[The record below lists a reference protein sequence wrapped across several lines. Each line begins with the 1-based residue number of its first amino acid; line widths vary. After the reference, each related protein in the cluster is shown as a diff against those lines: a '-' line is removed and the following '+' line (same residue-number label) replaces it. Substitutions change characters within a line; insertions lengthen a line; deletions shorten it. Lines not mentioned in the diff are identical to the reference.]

1 MNEGKAVLVDDYQNR
16 AIRSDQSKGDASAR
30 LLLLG
35 VFGEAGGLLTAVKKR
50 ERDDETLAK
59 YLEQVTEEV
68 GDLLWYL
75 AAVASRNGDT
85 LSSLMAPLVKPRL
98 RRQERIRF
106 SDLQRTVT
114 RVSPDPS
121 KTLEL
126 RLVRLAS
133 AVGEL
138 VSAQTQSLHTRTK
151 SSPDDEFTEVFR
163 RLASVARY
171 VGVSLEDAAIANL
184 AKVED
189 RWPSRPVYT
198 RSFDA
203 SFPSYEQLPRKLT
216 IDIREIAPAK
226 DQYFVLQ
233 TAKGLHV
240 GDRLTDNIEDP
251 DEYRFHDVFHYAYAA
266 ILGWSPVLRSLLRL
280 KRKSNKMVD
289 EAQDGARAIL
299 IEEGISAFVFAEAKS
314 QAFFRTVDRG
324 KLSFDLLKRIKGFV
338 RGYEAEEIPL
348 WLWEEAIL
356 QGFEAFR
363 FLQQHRAARVIISFA
378 ERKLRVERH
387 P

>member
-1 MNEGKAVLVDDYQNR
+1 MLVDEYQDR
-16 AIRSDQSKGDASAR
+16 AVGSDQSSGQDTAR
-30 LLLLG
+30 YLLLG

-59 YLEQVTEEV
+59 YLSQVTEEV

-75 AAVASRNGDT
+75 AAVATRNGVK
-85 LSSLMAPLVKPRL
+85 LSSLVAPLINPKPRRL
-98 RRQERIRF
+98 DKIRF
-106 SDLQRTVT
+106 SDLQPALT

-133 AVGEL
+133 AVGAL
-138 VSAQTQSLHTRTK
+138 VSAQTDSLHTRTK

-163 RLASVARY
+163 RLRSVSSY
-171 VGVSLEDAAIANL
+171 VGVSLEDAAIENL
-184 AKVED
+184 AKVQD
-189 RWPSRPVYT
+189 RWPSRKVYT

-203 SFPSYEQLPRKLT
+203 TYPEYERLPKRM
-216 IDIREIAPAK
+216 IVDIREIMPAK

-233 TAKGLHV
+233 ASKGLHI

-266 ILGWSPVLRSLLRL
+266 VLGWSPVLRSLLRL
-280 KRKSNKMVD
+280 KRKSNKLVD
-289 EAQDGARAIL
+289 ESQDGARAIL
-299 IEEGISAFVFAEAKS
+299 LEEGISAFVFAEAKS
-314 QAFFRTVDRG
+314 QAFFRNVEYG
-324 KLSFDLLKRIKGFV
+324 KLSFDLLKRIRSFV
-338 RGYEAEEIPL
+338 KGYEAQDIPL
-348 WLWEEAIL
+348 WLWEDAIL

-363 FLQQHRAARVIISFA
+363 YLQEHRAARVTISYA
-378 ERKLRVERH
+378 ERRLHVARH